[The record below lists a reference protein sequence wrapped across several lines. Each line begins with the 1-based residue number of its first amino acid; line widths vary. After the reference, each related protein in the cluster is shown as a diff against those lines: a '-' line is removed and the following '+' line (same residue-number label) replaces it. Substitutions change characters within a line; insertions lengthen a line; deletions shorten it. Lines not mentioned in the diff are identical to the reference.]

1 MITEELRTDIDIIIQ
16 KKDVLVC
23 RHFCSSLS
31 LSLTS
36 ICLRSI
42 LSYLSLPSC
51 FLTYLFIFAFA
62 MGSSSSKVA
71 KGAARKFPA
80 RAPGASVPEAVARQP
95 RAEAPKPQSKARENG
110 VKDKG
115 E

>member
-1 MITEELRTDIDIIIQ
+1 
-16 KKDVLVC
+16 
-23 RHFCSSLS
+23 
-31 LSLTS
+31 
-36 ICLRSI
+36 
-42 LSYLSLPSC
+42 
-51 FLTYLFIFAFA
+51 

-95 RAEAPKPQSKARENG
+95 RAEAPKPQSKARENNG
-110 VKDKG
+110 VKDEG